1 MNKAVLKIFVI
12 ILVNL
17 YSHITCCQS
26 YYQISGRVKIVIGL
40 SSILPST
47 STILQIENSN
57 KLVETDSTGSFRFEN
72 LPSGTYLIKIVGSDF
87 KTLDTLITLSN
98 KSIDNLDLLII
109 SNCEINSQIAE
120 IDIKNHKPRL
130 LIFGGIAPI
139 IYWGQEK
146 FEKKY
151 KVKYYDYGD
160 LLPNP
165 DCAKDYNIRIFEYL
179 DKKYGNKWRKEVRK
193 DVVGYNK

>member
-1 MNKAVLKIFVI
+1 MKKAVLKIFVI

-72 LPSGTYLIKIVGSDF
+72 LPSGTYLIKIVGSDI
-87 KTLDTLITLSN
+87 LPHSHPLSYG
-98 KSIDNLDLLII
+98 SREGTDSSDRGF
-109 SNCEINSQIAE
+109 QRF
-120 IDIKNHKPRL
+120 DRL
-130 LIFGGIAPI
+130 KRA
-139 IYWGQEK
+139 
-146 FEKKY
+146 
-151 KVKYYDYGD
+151 
-160 LLPNP
+160 
-165 DCAKDYNIRIFEYL
+165 CIFE
-179 DKKYGNKWRKEVRK
+179 VR
-193 DVVGYNK
+193 NL